1 MARRCV
7 TYHSHLSL
15 DPFFSIVA
23 SLKALQ
29 CVNLR
34 AKGRFSYGCV
44 FVIAPLCSVTVR
56 FVFML
61 QELSNFLLCFDYTL
75 IRLITDAILLCC
87 SGQGLLLVLQPLV
100 NLWHFRQWSGKIAV
114 LWISSVADS

>member
-1 MARRCV
+1 MARCCV
-7 TYHSHLSL
+7 SYHGHFSL
-15 DPFFSIVA
+15 DPFLSIVA

-44 FVIAPLCSVTVR
+44 FVLAPLRSVTVR

-61 QELSNFLLCFDYTL
+61 RELSILTL
-75 IRLITDAILLCC
+75 TRLITEAILLCC
-87 SGQGLLLVLQPLV
+87 FGQGRLRVLQPLV
-100 NLWHFRQWSGKIAV
+100 NSMAF
-114 LWISSVADS
+114 